1 MKLVVELLACTV
13 VPLKFTV
20 PLPPAEL
27 NRFNCSVPPFRLKMN
42 YLANVGGDL
51 DILETWDDP

>member
-1 MKLVVELLACTV
+1 VLQKLIVV
-13 VPLKFTV
+13 FTS
-20 PLPPAEL
+20 
-27 NRFNCSVPPFRLKMN
+27 RMKMN